1 MVVLAVVGLPG
12 AGKSVV
18 IDLFREAGWNNV
30 YCADVVF
37 DEMKRRGLE
46 VNEVNERLV
55 RESLREQHGINAVE
69 RLSLPRVKEASRKGD
84 VTVESFYSWE
94 SYPEY
99 KSFFGDEFLVLAVH
113 ASPRVREQRLASR
126 KVRALS
132 PEETRSRTWSQIEN
146 LHQAG
151 PIAVADFHLV
161 NEGSLADLRASV
173 SAVLESFKAG
183 G

>member
-1 MVVLAVVGLPG
+1 M
-12 AGKSVV
+12 
-18 IDLFREAGWNNV
+18 
-30 YCADVVF
+30 
-37 DEMKRRGLE
+37 
-46 VNEVNERLV
+46 RLIF
-55 RESLREQHGINAVE
+55 L
-69 RLSLPRVKEASRKGD
+69 
-84 VTVESFYSWE
+84 
-94 SYPEY
+94 
-99 KSFFGDEFLVLAVH
+99 GDEFLVLAVH